1 MPPDV
6 ASGVAVD
13 DLLRRARWPV
23 LRRLGFHPGGDERS
37 AFRGTGLEYS
47 DVREYQAGDDPRTI
61 EWNITA
67 RSDRPY
73 VRESLPDRG
82 LDAWLLFDV
91 SRSLDW
97 GTARCLKRQLAVEFS
112 AVVGQLLIGRGNRVG
127 ALFFDERVRS
137 IVPPSAGRTALLQ
150 LIARMSRAADGSQSP
165 SQSGGGQDGGD
176 GSQSSSPS
184 GGVQGGGSTAQ
195 QFPSPYGG
203 GQGGGQ
209 TDLGRALTEAGRLIR
224 RPSLIVILSDFMTP
238 GGWQQPLS
246 ALALRHEVIAAWITD
261 PREREIPDVGVVTFE
276 DPESGRQILVD
287 TRSAPLRARFQDA
300 AQAQRA
306 TIRADLL
313 RARTAVAELSTAAEL
328 VPQLIAFI
336 KQREAQRGRRL
347 ATATA

>member
-1 MPPDV
+1 MPPDI
-6 ASGVAVD
+6 ASGIAVD

-37 AFRGTGLEYS
+37 SFRGTGLEYS

-82 LDAWLLFDV
+82 LDAWLLMDV

-97 GTARCLKRQLAVEFS
+97 GTARCLKRQLALEFS

-127 ALFFDERVRS
+127 ALLFDERVRA
-137 IVPPSAGRTALLQ
+137 IIPPSAGRTALLQ
-150 LIARMSRAADGSQSP
+150 LIARMDRAAEHPAEGS
-165 SQSGGGQDGGD
+165 
-176 GSQSSSPS
+176 
-184 GGVQGGGSTAQ
+184 
-195 QFPSPYGG
+195 
-203 GQGGGQ
+203 

-238 GGWQQPLS
+238 AGWQQPLS
-246 ALALRHEVIAAWITD
+246 ALALRHEVIAALVTD
-261 PREREIPDVGVVTFE
+261 PREGEIPDVGVVTFE
-276 DPESGRQILVD
+276 DPESGQQILVD
-287 TRSAPLRARFQDA
+287 TRSMALRARFQDA
-300 AQAQRA
+300 ADTQRE
-306 TIRADLL
+306 TIRDDLL
-313 RARTAVAELSTAAEL
+313 RARTALAELSTAAEV
-328 VPQLIAFI
+328 VPQLVAFI

-347 ATATA
+347 APAIA